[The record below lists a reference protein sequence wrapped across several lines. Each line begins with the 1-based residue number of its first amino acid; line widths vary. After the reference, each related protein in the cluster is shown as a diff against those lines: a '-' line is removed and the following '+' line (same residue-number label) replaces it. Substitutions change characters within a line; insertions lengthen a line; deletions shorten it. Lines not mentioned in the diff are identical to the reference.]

1 MSSWNNVVYSTTHA
15 TFKENWDE
23 FELTYKGKGDAIEY
37 IKDTWFSCKE
47 KFVSAWT
54 EKYLHFGNRASSRAE
69 GAHAKLKLYLQAC
82 TGGFREVKQKISHAV
97 EHEFKEIKVK
107 LASERIQVPHDCNIP
122 FFREVLSH
130 VSKFALKEIYK
141 QYEKVKEGTINP
153 CTGHYTAT
161 MGLPC
166 AHKIAQWEGMSL
178 PLDLIN
184 SHWRIDTLS
193 LNSEDVVDNDDAN
206 RFVTLVN
213 ELSSR
218 YQGWPLYKQEY
229 ATLMITNLLNESEI
243 FFEPV
248 VQRPKGRPPK
258 SKKKK
263 GKTSTKRDP
272 SRFEYVESSQA
283 HNPSS
288 SNCVSQ
294 RNNELM
300 DESSYMHH
308 ENNLIDLNVYSDF
321 TSEFMSLE

>member
-1 MSSWNNVVYSTTHA
+1 
-15 TFKENWDE
+15 
-23 FELTYKGKGDAIEY
+23 
-37 IKDTWFSCKE
+37 
-47 KFVSAWT
+47 
-54 EKYLHFGNRASSRAE
+54 
-69 GAHAKLKLYLQAC
+69 
-82 TGGFREVKQKISHAV
+82 
-97 EHEFKEIKVK
+97 
-107 LASERIQVPHDCNIP
+107 
-122 FFREVLSH
+122 
-130 VSKFALKEIYK
+130 
-141 QYEKVKEGTINP
+141 
-153 CTGHYTAT
+153 

-166 AHKIAQWEGMSL
+166 AHKISQWEGMSL

-193 LNSEDVVDNDDAN
+193 LNSEDAVDNDDAN
-206 RFVTLVN
+206 RFVALVN

-229 ATLMITNLLNESEI
+229 ATLMITNLLNQSEI

-263 GKTSTKRDP
+263 GKGKTSTKRDP
-272 SRFEYVESSQA
+272 SRFEYVESSQT

-300 DESSYMHH
+300 DEGSYMHH
-308 ENNLIDLNVYSDF
+308 ESNLIDLNVYPDF
-321 TSEFMSLE
+321 TSEFMLLE